1 MNKLLTM
8 IFSAA
13 LIAACAAPVSNERNE
28 KTVFITKSSFPSD
41 MGGLAGADAKCQAE
55 ADDPASI
62 VPAGTYLPWLSD
74 GTNSPDTRFT
84 KSSHPYVLPDGTKIA
99 ENYTDLTD
107 GSILHAINV
116 DATGALV
123 LGSQHFWTGTMT
135 DGKAD
140 HQFVANVKRN
150 SCNAW
155 NGTTVYLAIATIG
168 VTNKKTGE
176 WTNYRQGSCNSLARP
191 KRRLT
196 CFQQ

>member
-1 MNKLLTM
+1 MIKLLTM
-8 IFSAA
+8 AFAAA
-13 LIAACAAPVSNERNE
+13 LITACAAPVSNERNE
-28 KTVFITKSSFPSD
+28 KTVFVTKASFLSD

-99 ENYTDLTD
+99 ENYADLTD

-116 DATGALV
+116 DATGAPV
-123 LGSQHFWTGTMT
+123 LGSQRFWTDTMT
-135 DGKAD
+135 DGKAV

-155 NGTTVYLAIATIG
+155 NGTTVYKAIATIG
-168 VTNKKTGE
+168 VTYKKTGE
-176 WTNYRQGSCNSLARP
+176 WSSYRQAWCNSPGQP
-191 KRRLT
+191 KKRLI

>member
-8 IFSAA
+8 AFAAA
-13 LIAACAAPVSNERNE
+13 LITACAAPVSNERYE
-28 KTVFITKSSFPSD
+28 KTVFVTKASFISD

-55 ADDPASI
+55 ADDPESI

-74 GTNSPDTRFT
+74 GIDSPDTRFT

-107 GSILHAINV
+107 GSILHAVNV
-116 DATGALV
+116 DATGAPV
-123 LGSQHFWTGTMT
+123 LGAQRFWTGTMT
-135 DGKAD
+135 DGKAVQ
-140 HQFVANVKRN
+140 QFVANVKRN

-155 NGTTVYLAIATIG
+155 NGTTVYRAIATIG
-168 VTNKKTGE
+168 ITYKKTGE
-176 WTNYRQGSCNSLARP
+176 WTNYRQSLCNSLGTP
-191 KRRLT
+191 KKRLT